1 MTRDR
6 ILVDRRAFLLSGL
19 AAPALLLNAGQAEQS
34 CALDVE
40 LTQGPYYLDRGLLRK
55 NITESKPGLPLQLQ
69 LTVLDFKTCKPVSNA
84 GVEIWHCDASGIYS
98 GYVKASMNGPG
109 GGPGG
114 FGGRPPG
121 PPPDFDP
128 SMGPPGGGFC
138 GPGFGPGPGGP
149 PPGGMHATDDG
160 TFLRGL
166 QLTNAQGVV
175 EFETVYPGW
184 YVGRDT
190 HIHLKVHTRG
200 ALKDDKYAGGHVVH
214 TGQLFF
220 ADELSDEIAQ
230 LEPYAKRR
238 QITRVRLDEDMVF
251 NDAHGAGV
259 MLKLDRVR
267 ANSLE
272 FGLTATAFLHIDSS
286 AIHDREGRPRFGG
299 PPA

>member
-1 MTRDR
+1 MAKSVSPERF
-6 ILVDRRAFLLSGL
+6 LLDRRAFLLSGL
-19 AAPALLLNAGQAEQS
+19 AAPALLMKAGQTDQT

-40 LTQGPYYLDRGLLRK
+40 LTQGPYYLDRGLFRK
-55 NITESKPGLPLQLQ
+55 NVTESKPGLPLQLQ

-84 GVEIWHCDASGIYS
+84 GVEIWHCDAGGIYS

-128 SMGPPGGGFC
+128 TMGPPAGGVR
-138 GPGFGPGPGGP
+138 GPGPGGP

-166 QLTNAQGVV
+166 QFTNAHGVV
-175 EFETVYPGW
+175 EFESIYPGW

-190 HIHLKVHTRG
+190 HIHLKVHTGG
-200 ALKDDKYAGGHVVH
+200 AVKSDKYAGGHVVH

-220 ADELSDEIAQ
+220 ADELSDEVAQ
-230 LEPYAKRR
+230 LQPYAKRG
-238 QITRVRLDEDMVF
+238 QIARVRLDEDMVF

-259 MLKLDRVR
+259 MLKFDRVKS
-267 ANSLE
+267 NSFE
-272 FGLTATAFLHIDSS
+272 AGLTATAFLHVDPS
-286 AIHDREGRPRFGG
+286 AIHDREGRRPFGG